1 MFFRNLLSKFWLWVF
16 WMIEDEDPVLR
27 WVQPQGNNLNTLS
40 YHTLAWGQP
49 KCVLKGCKKLAWPS
63 LEADT
68 EETNQI
74 FLAHCNLITLSSF
87 DCQITTTP
95 IATFPSQEQAQLRQ
109 LCFHG
114 DIRTII
120 EKMRTPP
127 HPPPHTGAQSCIDY
141 AGGRDP
147 LGVPVITERA
157 VVQDPKTAV

>member
-1 MFFRNLLSKFWLWVF
+1 MFFRNLISKFWLWVF

-127 HPPPHTGAQSCIDY
+127 TRHHTQELSPALTML
-141 AGGRDP
+141 GGGT
-147 LGVPVITERA
+147 L
-157 VVQDPKTAV
+157 